1 MREYLVLKNFF
12 IRHKWPYIIGA
23 ISLIMLD
30 FVQAYIPRLM
40 GNITDGLKNRTMP
53 YDQLIKYVF
62 TVLAMAIIIFVLRY
76 FWRMGFMG
84 TARWLEYEM
93 RRDLF
98 SHLLILSP
106 DYYNHHK
113 TGDLMAHATNDIQAV
128 RMSIA
133 RGMTNLMDT
142 IVLFTTSLIIVVKT
156 INLKLALVGL
166 IPGPFMFIIVVI
178 FGRKIRE
185 RFRRVQEAF
194 ANMTDK
200 AEENIMGIRVVKSY
214 VQEKGEIKKF
224 DKANMQNFE
233 ANMAMV
239 RLSSIFG
246 SSMQILSAISTVI
259 VIIYGGTLVINKTIT
274 LGDFVAFN
282 SYIGML
288 LGPLTSLG
296 WVVNIF
302 QRGSASMKRIN
313 TIMRTKPEIVDSPDV
328 VDVKELKGDIKIQNL
343 TFKYA
348 EDLEPALK
356 DINIEIKMGKTL
368 AVVGRTGCGKSTL
381 ANLLLHLYKVP
392 EGTIFI
398 DGIDINKIPLKTLRE
413 NIGYV
418 PQDTFLFSSTIKEN
432 IAFSPDDIPLE
443 KIQYAAKLAG
453 IHDEIMGFKDGYDTV
468 LGERGVTLS
477 GGQKQRTAI
486 ARAVLK
492 NPNILI
498 LDDCLSAVD
507 AQTEEQIL
515 RNLKEF
521 MKNRTSIIIS
531 HRISAVKDADEIIVL
546 DEGKIVQRGT
556 HEELLATEGFYKE
569 LYKMQQL
576 EENINTEE

>member
-1 MREYLVLKNFF
+1 MKEYAVLKDFF
-12 IRHKWPYIIGA
+12 MRHKWPYIAGA
-23 ISLIMLD
+23 VSLTILD
-30 FVQAYIPRLM
+30 LIQAYIPRLI
-40 GNITDGLKNRTMP
+40 GNITDGLKNKTMP
-53 YDQLIKYVF
+53 YDQLIKYVLII
-62 TVLAMAIIIFVLRY
+62 LAIAIITFILRF
-76 FWRMGFMG
+76 FWRIGFMG

-98 SHLLILSP
+98 SHLLLLSP

-142 IVLFTTSLIIVVKT
+142 IVLFTTSIILVIKT
-156 INLKLALVGL
+156 IDIKLAIAGL
-166 IPGPFMFIIVVI
+166 IPGPFMFAIVVI
-178 FGRKIRE
+178 FGQKIRE
-185 RFRRVQEAF
+185 SFRRVQEAF

-200 AEENIMGIRVVKSY
+200 AEENIMGIRVIKSY
-214 VQEKGEIKKF
+214 VQEAGEIKKF
-224 DKANMQNFE
+224 DKANSQNFH

-239 RLSSIFG
+239 KLSSTFS
-246 SSMQILSAISTVI
+246 SSMQILSTISTVI
-259 VIIYGGTLVINKTIT
+259 IIIYGGFLVINKTIT

-296 WVVNIF
+296 WVINIF
-302 QRGSASMKRIN
+302 QRGSASLKRIN
-313 TIMRTKPEIVDSPDV
+313 AIMKTKPDIVDGPDV
-328 VDVKELKGDIKIQNL
+328 VNIEELQGNIKVQHL
-343 TFKYA
+343 TFSYA
-348 EDLEPALK
+348 QNLEPALK
-356 DINIEIKMGKTL
+356 DINIEIKSGKTL
-368 AVVGRTGCGKSTL
+368 AIIGRTGCGKSTL

-432 IAFSPDDIPLE
+432 IAFSPEDIPLE
-443 KIQYAAKLAG
+443 KIQDAARLAG
-453 IHDEIMGFKDGYDTV
+453 IHEEIMSFKDGYDTV

-486 ARAVLK
+486 ARAVIK
-492 NPNILI
+492 NPKILI

-507 AQTEEQIL
+507 AQTEERIL
-515 RNLKEF
+515 KNLKEF
-521 MKNRTSIIIS
+521 MKSRTCIIIS

-556 HEELLATEGFYKE
+556 HQELISIDGFYKE
-569 LYKMQQL
+569 LYQKQQL
-576 EENINTEE
+576 EENIEQEE